1 MIFTTQ
7 SGQSVGPIGQGTW
20 YLGED
25 PSLFPEEYKALRTG
39 VEAGMNLI
47 DTAEMY
53 GDGAAEELVGFSI
66 QGMDRSKLFLVSKVY
81 PFNAGQRHI
90 FTSCEDSL
98 RRMKTDY
105 LDLYL
110 LHWRGSIPLR
120 ETVECMEE
128 LKAKGRIRE
137 WGVSNLDTADM
148 QELFAQPDGTHC
160 AAEQVLYNVSSRGI
174 EYDLLPLMQQHQIPV
189 MAYCP
194 LAQAGQL
201 RRGLMRHPTLQ
212 ALAGQHHAT
221 VPQIMLAFL
230 LARPGVIPIPRTGR
244 AEHTLQNARAAEI
257 RLSAEELALC
267 NAEKIRL
274 GSVSGIGAVGE
285 VTLGVFNREKFA
297 YESTTYTGDYE
308 IASCSGTITT
318 KEGETYLH
326 IHMAVGNAVKDE
338 CHGGHLNRAV
348 VSLTGE
354 FVIQQL
360 DGTVEREYSP
370 EVGLN
375 LFKFSE

>member
-148 QELFAQPDGTHC
+148 Q
-160 AAEQVLYNVSSRGI
+160 
-174 EYDLLPLMQQHQIPV
+174 
-189 MAYCP
+189 
-194 LAQAGQL
+194 
-201 RRGLMRHPTLQ
+201 
-212 ALAGQHHAT
+212 
-221 VPQIMLAFL
+221 
-230 LARPGVIPIPRTGR
+230 
-244 AEHTLQNARAAEI
+244 
-257 RLSAEELALC
+257 
-267 NAEKIRL
+267 
-274 GSVSGIGAVGE
+274 
-285 VTLGVFNREKFA
+285 
-297 YESTTYTGDYE
+297 
-308 IASCSGTITT
+308 
-318 KEGETYLH
+318 
-326 IHMAVGNAVKDE
+326 
-338 CHGGHLNRAV
+338 
-348 VSLTGE
+348 
-354 FVIQQL
+354 
-360 DGTVEREYSP
+360 
-370 EVGLN
+370 
-375 LFKFSE
+375 

>member
-110 LHWRGSIPLR
+110 LHWRGSIP
-120 ETVECMEE
+120 
-128 LKAKGRIRE
+128 
-137 WGVSNLDTADM
+137 
-148 QELFAQPDGTHC
+148 P
-160 AAEQVLYNVSSRGI
+160 
-174 EYDLLPLMQQHQIPV
+174 
-189 MAYCP
+189 
-194 LAQAGQL
+194 AGD
-201 RRGLMRHPTLQ
+201 RRMH
-212 ALAGQHHAT
+212 
-221 VPQIMLAFL
+221 
-230 LARPGVIPIPRTGR
+230 GR
-244 AEHTLQNARAAEI
+244 AESERPHPGMGRFQ
-257 RLSAEELALC
+257 
-267 NAEKIRL
+267 
-274 GSVSGIGAVGE
+274 SGHGRYAGAV
-285 VTLGVFNREKFA
+285 R
-297 YESTTYTGDYE
+297 
-308 IASCSGTITT
+308 
-318 KEGETYLH
+318 
-326 IHMAVGNAVKDE
+326 
-338 CHGGHLNRAV
+338 
-348 VSLTGE
+348 
-354 FVIQQL
+354 
-360 DGTVEREYSP
+360 
-370 EVGLN
+370 
-375 LFKFSE
+375 

>member
-110 LHWRGSIPLR
+110 LHWREDADLA
-120 ETVECMEE
+120 EVVYCMED
-128 LKAKGRIRE
+128 LKQQGKIRR
-137 WGVSNLDTADM
+137 WGVSNFDVQDM
-148 QELFAQPDGTHC
+148 EDLMRVPDGRNC
-160 AAEQVLYNVSSRGI
+160 CVNQVLYNLGCRGI
-174 EYDLLPLMQQHQIPV
+174 EYDLIPWQREHQIPM
-189 MAYCP
+189 MAYSP
-194 LAQAGQL
+194 VGQAGALVTQDGVSKQQL
-201 RRGLMRHPTLQ
+201 MTDQNVIEVAKRHGISLVQ
-212 ALAGQHHAT
+212 LL
-221 VPQIMLAFL
+221 LAFVL
-230 LARPGVIPIPRTGR
+230 QQPDVAAIPKAVSFNHIDENLAALEV
-244 AEHTLQNARAAEI
+244 Q
-257 RLSAEELALC
+257 LSEADMEQLADSFPSPDHKILM
-267 NAEKIRL
+267 EK
-274 GSVSGIGAVGE
+274 
-285 VTLGVFNREKFA
+285 
-297 YESTTYTGDYE
+297 Y
-308 IASCSGTITT
+308 
-318 KEGETYLH
+318 
-326 IHMAVGNAVKDE
+326 
-338 CHGGHLNRAV
+338 
-348 VSLTGE
+348 
-354 FVIQQL
+354 
-360 DGTVEREYSP
+360 
-370 EVGLN
+370 
-375 LFKFSE
+375 

>member
-160 AAEQVLYNVSSRGI
+160 AAEQVLYNVRSRGI

-257 RLSAEELALC
+257 RLSAEELALLDK
-267 NAEKIRL
+267 AFAPPQRKVRL
-274 GSVSGIGAVGE
+274 
-285 VTLGVFNREKFA
+285 
-297 YESTTYTGDYE
+297 E
-308 IASCSGTITT
+308 I
-318 KEGETYLH
+318 
-326 IHMAVGNAVKDE
+326 V
-338 CHGGHLNRAV
+338 
-348 VSLTGE
+348 
-354 FVIQQL
+354 
-360 DGTVEREYSP
+360 
-370 EVGLN
+370 
-375 LFKFSE
+375 